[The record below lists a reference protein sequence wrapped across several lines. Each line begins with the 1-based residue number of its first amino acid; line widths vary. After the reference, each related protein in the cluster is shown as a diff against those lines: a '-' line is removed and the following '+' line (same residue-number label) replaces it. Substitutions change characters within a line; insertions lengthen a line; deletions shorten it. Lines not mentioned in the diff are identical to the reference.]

1 MSVYPIIVVAVLM
14 AMLPPLHARE
24 QPATRAEIR
33 LLAFQPDLATDEAY
47 VHDPDAPAETV
58 AIKVS
63 IKSYL
68 NHEFDTVMLT
78 GNRIVITTKPE
89 RVSLTRSN
97 EVLGMADLPDGVRS
111 AILLFLPAPP
121 NGKTRF
127 HIMVI
132 DDSKRAFPVGSFRVS
147 NLSPL
152 PVRIVLEEKSY
163 DFKPGEVQLITDPPV
178 RAGKQ
183 SGMKAFAFHD
193 KIWHRIGSGIWPAP
207 GTNRVVQVLY
217 GNTVKGQVQLRAF
230 DDVPPR

>member
-1 MSVYPIIVVAVLM
+1 MSVYPLIVVAVLM

-89 RVSLTRSN
+89 RASLTRSN
-97 EVLGMADLPDGVRS
+97 EVLGMADLADGVRS

-121 NGKTRF
+121 NGKNRS

-132 DDSKRAFPVGSFRVS
+132 DDSKRAFPAGSFRIS
-147 NLSPL
+147 NLSTL
-152 PVRIVLEEKSY
+152 PVRIVLEKKTY
-163 DFKPGEVQLITDPPV
+163 DFKSGEVQLITDPPV
-178 RAGKQ
+178 RAGNQ

-193 KIWHRIGSGIWPAP
+193 EIWQRIGSGIWPAP
-207 GTNRVVQVLY
+207 GTNRVLQVLFS
-217 GNTVKGQVQLRAF
+217 NTAKGHVQLRAF

>member
-1 MSVYPIIVVAVLM
+1 MSAYPLIVVAVLM

-89 RVSLTRSN
+89 RASLTRSK
-97 EVLGMADLPDGVRS
+97 EVLGVAIFADGVRS
-111 AILLFLPAPP
+111 AILLFLPASP
-121 NGKTRF
+121 NGKSRCQ
-127 HIMVI
+127 IMVI
-132 DDSKRAFPVGSFRVS
+132 DDSKRAFPAGSFRVS
-147 NLSPL
+147 NLSPQ
-152 PVRIVLEEKSY
+152 PVRIVLEEKPY
-163 DFKPGEVQLITDPPV
+163 DFKPGEVQLITDPPT
-178 RAGKQ
+178 RAGNQ

-193 KIWHRIGSGIWPAP
+193 EIWQRIGSGIWPAP
-207 GTNRVVQVLY
+207 GTNRVVQVLFS
-217 GNTVKGQVQLRAF
+217 NTVKGQVQLRAF